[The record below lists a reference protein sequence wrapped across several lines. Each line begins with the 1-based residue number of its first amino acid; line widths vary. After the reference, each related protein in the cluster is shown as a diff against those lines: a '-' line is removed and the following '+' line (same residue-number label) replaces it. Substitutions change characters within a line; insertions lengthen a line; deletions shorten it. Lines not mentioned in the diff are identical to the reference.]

1 MKSKLLTVQLAIEFD
16 AEEKAQLAE
25 RLAAA
30 DKDLQVARKEKSEV
44 QVELAE
50 KIKVVSEQDLSI
62 LQLKAQGQKLADT
75 FSASNIT
82 STNLRQE
89 VLLLEEKITLKSKQ
103 VVSLE
108 LEKNDQA
115 EQIILLKAQ
124 LQTQLSQSEQESE
137 QARKVLHQKHD
148 ELEKTKDGLKR
159 HFDDLF
165 SLKLANKEE

>member
-62 LQLKAQGQKLADT
+62 LQLKAQGQKLTDT

-124 LQTQLSQSEQESE
+124 LQTQLSQNEQESE